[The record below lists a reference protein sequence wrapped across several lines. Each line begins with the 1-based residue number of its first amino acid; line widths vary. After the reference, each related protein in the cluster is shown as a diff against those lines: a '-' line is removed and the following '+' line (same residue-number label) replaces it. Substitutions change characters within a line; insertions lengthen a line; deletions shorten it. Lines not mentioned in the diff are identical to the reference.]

1 MVTKTLVNAVAS
13 TLPLVNQFDAV
24 LAEQAEG
31 IFNTASLTA
40 DLYRADH
47 ELEAI
52 SIRVGDTLHGVM
64 VSQGELTYGWFEAV
78 RLAVNDAYRVV
89 KVGASDEAV
98 RKAWS
103 RSWKCV
109 TDNYTIEKPASGS
122 SDAEKKAA
130 QRAKQAELLAAFE
143 DKSESELRS
152 EAKSLY
158 NKAGDGDK
166 EAKKQADLIVKAI
179 DTRAKS
185 EAKEAKDSTKAIKAE
200 ITALL
205 KKVNDLSV
213 LMDIQIMLEGS
224 VDDAEYEASEI

>member
-1 MVTKTLVNAVAS
+1 MEKNQGLNAVEVFDTEMLAQSAELTIIAS
-13 TLPLVNQFDAV
+13 NVAEMYKAEHEVESLGVRVADNLNAV
-24 LAEQAEG
+24 L
-31 IFNTASLTA
+31 
-40 DLYRADH
+40 
-47 ELEAI
+47 
-52 SIRVGDTLHGVM
+52 M
-64 VSQGELTYGWFEAV
+64 SQGELTLGWYQAVSYGFG
-78 RLAVNDAYRVV
+78 DAYKVI

-103 RSWKCV
+103 RAFKLV
-109 TDNYTIEKPASGS
+109 TEYYNVTKPTSTN

-130 QRAKQAELLAAFE
+130 QRAKQAELLAAYE
-143 DKSESELRS
+143 GKSSDELRS

-179 DTRAKS
+179 DTRTKS
-185 EAKEAKDSTKAIKAE
+185 NDKMLKDSTKALKAE

-213 LMDIQIMLEGS
+213 LMDVQVMLEGS

>member
-1 MVTKTLVNAVAS
+1 MDKNQKAVDVFAG
-13 TLPLVNQFDAV
+13 VI
-24 LAEQAEG
+24 AEQAG
-31 IFNTASLTA
+31 AMSVIASGVA
-40 DLYRADH
+40 DMYKAEHEVESLGVRVADN
-47 ELEAI
+47 LNA
-52 SIRVGDTLHGVM
+52 VLM
-64 VSQGELTYGWFEAV
+64 SQGELTLGWYQAVSYGFG
-78 RLAVNDAYRVV
+78 DAYKVI
-89 KVGASDEAV
+89 KVGSSEEAV

-103 RSWKCV
+103 RAFKLV
-109 TDNYTIEKPASGS
+109 TEYYNVVKPTSTNS
-122 SDAEKKAA
+122 EAEKKAE
-130 QRAKQAELLAAFE
+130 QRAKQAELLAAYE

-179 DTRAKS
+179 DTRVKA

>member
-1 MVTKTLVNAVAS
+1 MVTKTNAVD
-13 TLPLVNQFDAV
+13 LFDAV
-24 LAEQAEG
+24 IAEQADV
-31 IFNTASLTA
+31 INSVASNVA
-40 DLYRADH
+40 ELYRADY
-47 ELEAI
+47 ELEAVGV
-52 SIRVGDTLHGVM
+52 RVADALNDVLM
-64 VSQGELTYGWFEAV
+64 SQGELSLGWFDAV
-78 RLAVNDAYRVV
+78 RLSFGDAYKVI

-103 RSWKCV
+103 RAFKLV
-109 TDNYTIEKPASGS
+109 TEYYNVTKPASTN
-122 SDAEKKAA
+122 SDAEKKAE

-143 DKSESELRS
+143 DKSEAELRS

-179 DTRAKS
+179 DTRVKA

-213 LMDIQIMLEGS
+213 LMDIQVMLEGS
-224 VDDAEYEASEI
+224 VDDAEYEASQI

>member
-1 MVTKTLVNAVAS
+1 MEKKQNAVDVFAG
-13 TLPLVNQFDAV
+13 VI
-24 LAEQAEG
+24 AEQAGEMSV
-31 IFNTASLTA
+31 IASGVA
-40 DLYRADH
+40 DMYKAEHEVESLGVRVADR
-47 ELEAI
+47 LN
-52 SIRVGDTLHGVM
+52 GVLM
-64 VSQGELTYGWFEAV
+64 SQGELTLGWYQAVSYGFG
-78 RLAVNDAYRVV
+78 DAYKAV
-89 KVGASDEAV
+89 KVGSSDEAV

-103 RSWKCV
+103 RAFKLV
-109 TDNYTIEKPASGS
+109 TEYYNVTKPTSTN
-122 SDAEKKAA
+122 SDAEKKAQ
-130 QRAKQAELLAAFE
+130 QRAKQAELLAAYE

-179 DTRAKS
+179 DTRVKA

-224 VDDAEYEASEI
+224 VDDAEYEASEM

>member
-1 MVTKTLVNAVAS
+1 VTKPTS
-13 TLPLVNQFDAV
+13 TN
-24 LAEQAEG
+24 
-31 IFNTASLTA
+31 
-40 DLYRADH
+40 
-47 ELEAI
+47 
-52 SIRVGDTLHGVM
+52 
-64 VSQGELTYGWFEAV
+64 
-78 RLAVNDAYRVV
+78 
-89 KVGASDEAV
+89 
-98 RKAWS
+98 
-103 RSWKCV
+103 
-109 TDNYTIEKPASGS
+109 
-122 SDAEKKAA
+122 SDAEKKAQ

-213 LMDIQIMLEGS
+213 LDDVFTMLQGS
-224 VDDAEYEASEI
+224 VDDAEYEASEM